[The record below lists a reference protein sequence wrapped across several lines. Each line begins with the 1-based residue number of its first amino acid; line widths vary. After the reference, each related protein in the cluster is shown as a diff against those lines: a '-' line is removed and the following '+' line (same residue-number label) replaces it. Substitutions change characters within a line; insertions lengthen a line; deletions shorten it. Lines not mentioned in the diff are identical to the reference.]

1 MVAAKQRG
9 NVGAYELGE
18 EIGVGGMG
26 RVVAAAGPRGRS
38 VALKVLNPGLGSDAV
53 FAARLLHEARLAAMV
68 SHPNVVRVVDVG
80 STSDGHPFY
89 VMRRVMGT
97 SLGALVQ
104 AQGAF
109 PLRRVRRLAAQLLEG
124 VAAIHAAGIVHGDL
138 KSDNILV
145 GDDDHVTI
153 IDFGLARM
161 ETESERAFGGRML
174 SGTPEYM
181 APEIIRGDA
190 MTRAADIYAVGI
202 IVYEMLTGTTPF
214 AGGTMAEI
222 FERHLRDDV
231 VPPSLRCGER
241 TLPAPLDALVMRA
254 LAKDPTQRQPSA
266 ALFATAIERAIP
278 PNWREETLP
287 VRPSRTSTTAS
298 TCTWQRRVNDPA
310 KRRFAR
316 GTRK

>member
-1 MVAAKQRG
+1 MVAVKQPG
-9 NVGAYELGE
+9 SVGVYQVGD

-26 RVVAAAGPRGRS
+26 RVFAAADPRGAD
-38 VALKVLNPGLGSDAV
+38 VAVKVLNPGLGSDAV
-53 FAARLLHEARLAAMV
+53 FAARLLHEARLAEMV
-68 SHPNVVRVVDVG
+68 SHPNVVRVLDVG
-80 STSDGHPFY
+80 STSQGHPFY
-89 VMRRVMGT
+89 VMRRVAGE

-104 AQGAF
+104 AAGAL

-161 ETESERAFGGRML
+161 ETERERAFGDRML

-241 TLPAPLDALVMRA
+241 TIPAALDGLVMRA
-254 LAKDPTQRQPSA
+254 LAKDPAQRQPGA

-278 PNWREETLP
+278 PDWREEAMP
-287 VRPSRTSTTAS
+287 ARPRRISTTAS
-298 TCTWQRRVNDPA
+298 TCTWQRPVNVPR
-310 KRRFAR
+310 KGRFAK